1 MCTATITGRVYHDR
15 DQSGSFAI
23 NPSSPTSDIAKQ
35 GWTVTLQKQTGAL
48 LSKLYKAFTE
58 KDMSLLEVNPLV
70 VTKDGKLICLDAKI
84 GFDDNALYRHADILA
99 LRDGIGRVDA
109 LLRSFGEFAA
119 PEHVPPD
126 LAAAAR
132 RAIQLF
138 AYDVRRA
145 TVQIEQ
151 RGPQVLM
158 VDSDSSSLGD
168 LVAHAVIASI
178 EFARDGGR
186 VEVILEKR
194 GPAAVMELRADGGL
208 GNREQALPYLD
219 AARRLAPEA
228 ACDLSIETP
237 AAGGARLSLSFPH
250 PR

>member
-1 MCTATITGRVYHDR
+1 MGYPIPRIAT
-15 DQSGSFAI
+15 Q
-23 NPSSPTSDIAKQ
+23 P
-35 GWTVTLQKQTGAL
+35 
-48 LSKLYKAFTE
+48 E
-58 KDMSLLEVNPLV
+58 KDLERHAADRIRLFERVAIGLAHEGKNPLHNMV
-70 VTKDGKLICLDAKI
+70 LHLQLMAEELKSVQRAGDSRVEK
-84 GFDDNALYRHADILA
+84 HILA

-158 VDSDSSSLGD
+158 VDSDCSSLGD
-168 LVAHAVIASI
+168 LVAHAMIASI

-194 GPAAVMELRADGGL
+194 GPAAVMGIRADGGL